1 MLPGAEDKR
10 PVGAGCDP
18 RKLVSLSLITAV
30 GLILFSVETSIPRPL
45 PWMRLGLANIA
56 PLLALVFY
64 GGWEAAGVMA
74 AKVVVGGLLSG
85 CILGPS
91 FLLASAG
98 GCAAVCCMSV
108 AHRVAGSRFSVVG
121 ISVIGSASHNLT
133 QLAVA
138 GAWLI
143 GPGAAAMLAPFFLLS
158 GLVAGLLV
166 GLVAQ
171 VLLLRLEGCRLWTRT
186 GAP

>member
-1 MLPGAEDKR
+1 MLHGAEDER
-10 PVGAGCDP
+10 PVGAGCGP

-30 GLILFSVETSIPRPL
+30 GLILFGVEMSIPRPL

-56 PLLALVFY
+56 PLLALVLY

-74 AKVVVGGLLSG
+74 TKIVVGGLLSG
-85 CILGPS
+85 YILGPS

-98 GCAAVCCMSV
+98 GCAALCCMSV
-108 AHRVAGSRFSVVG
+108 VHRVAGRLFSVIG
-121 ISVIGSASHNLT
+121 ISVIGATSHNLA

-143 GPGAAAMLAPFFLLS
+143 GPGTATMLAPFFLLS
-158 GLVAGLLV
+158 GLIGGLLV
-166 GLVAQ
+166 GLAAQ
-171 VLLLRLEGCRLWTRT
+171 ILMRRLEACRLWIGT